1 MHLDSDRYVIFPYKV
16 VNEKASLYSEEE
28 LSDLFPSGYE
38 YLKACEPELRAREK
52 GRLEKDTFW
61 YRYIYPKNL
70 TLFDQIKI
78 VAPEISLGGNF
89 TIDSDGRYY
98 STTKVYG
105 YVKKK
110 NIPISYPFLLGILN
124 SAVFWFFI
132 QNTGYD
138 CVAGIIHSRQTMWH
152 LSHSLTSSLYLWI
165 LFRELRLL

>member
-1 MHLDSDRYVIFPYKV
+1 MYK
-16 VNEKASLYSEEE
+16 Y
-28 LSDLFPSGYE
+28 
-38 YLKACEPELRAREK
+38 R
-52 GRLEKDTFW
+52 RLEKDTFW

-132 QNTGYD
+132 QNTGYVLRGGYYTFKTNY
-138 CVAGIIHSRQTMWH
+138 VAPFPFPDFESLPVDLVSRIEALVEEMLKDKRTDTETARIQSKIDE
-152 LSHSLTSSLYLWI
+152 LVCILYNIDINALNSAST
-165 LFRELRLL
+165 R

>member
-1 MHLDSDRYVIFPYKV
+1 MNRY
-16 VNEKASLYSEEE
+16 S
-28 LSDLFPSGYE
+28 
-38 YLKACEPELRAREK
+38 
-52 GRLEKDTFW
+52 RLEKDTFW

-110 NIPISYPFLLGILN
+110 DLPVSYPFLLGILN
-124 SAVFWFFI
+124 SALFWFFI
-132 QNTGYD
+132 QKTGYVLRGGYYTFKTSYVTPFPFPD
-138 CVAGIIHSRQTMWH
+138 FETLSMDIVSKIEVLVEEIMEKKPTGRDTAHIQREIDQLVCRLYGIDMNAMISASSR
-152 LSHSLTSSLYLWI
+152 
-165 LFRELRLL
+165 